1 MTDNETKLRTITGKV
16 VSNKMDK
23 TITVLVERVIKHPV
37 YGKYLRSTRKYHVHD
52 ELNKYKAGDQ
62 VNFVSCRPYS
72 KMKAWKVVEG

>member
-1 MTDNETKLRTITGKV
+1 MANKLLTGKV
-16 VSNKMDK
+16 IRDSNDK
-23 TITVLVERVIKHPV
+23 TIVVSIETNRLHPI

-52 ELNKYKAGDQ
+52 ENNKYKTGDQ